1 MPYLDTVFDI
11 LERHNSAPK
20 LGLVGYGFS
29 RRKYVLQNFDN
40 SKAQSRRK
48 TFEDEMRVGLAD
60 STTGAV
66 RYIVTQNNVIEG
78 K

>member
-29 RRKYVLQNFDN
+29 RRKYMLQKFYN
-40 SKAQSRRK
+40 SKAQSRRE
-48 TFEDEMRVGLAD
+48 TFEDEMRVRLAD

-66 RYIVTQNNVIEG
+66 GYIVTQNNVMEG